1 MDDDNMNKRYVS
13 VAKAAAIAGCC
24 TRSILR
30 LFDRGVLTKY
40 NPPGL
45 RAVRV
50 DHGELRAWLAK
61 GGGDGPK

>member
-13 VAKAAAIAGCC
+13 VAQAAAIAGCC
-24 TRSILR
+24 TRSIQR
-30 LFDRGVLTKY
+30 LLEKKILTKY
-40 NPPGL
+40 SPPGL

-61 GGGDGPK
+61 GGDASQ